1 MLGEAQ
7 GEAAINPSAHVPDLG
22 RRPAEQG
29 FDRSILGRVFLHAAV
44 QSNRLGDSIG
54 DHLGLDRERLTGL
67 SQYLGVDNFC
77 KVFTE
82 RNNPPEDE
90 ELMVRALL
98 LRNSSFVGPVGE
110 WLACIIARRSLEG
123 NHLWEDLGLA
133 TRSDLSRLLARHFA
147 GIAVKNTRNM
157 RWKKFLYRAL
167 CEGEGFSMC
176 PSPTCDS
183 CAEFDVCYS
192 DDSGASALA
201 RNKKSGA
208 T

>member
-7 GEAAINPSAHVPDLG
+7 VQAAIDPSAHVLDSG
-22 RRPAEQG
+22 RRAVEQG

-54 DHLGLDRERLTGL
+54 DHLGLDREQLTGL
-67 SQYLGVDNFC
+67 SQYLGVDNFLQILA
-77 KVFTE
+77 E
-82 RNNPPEDE
+82 RINPPEDE

-98 LRNSSFVGPVGE
+98 LRNISGVGPVGE
-110 WLACIIARRSLEG
+110 WLACAIARRALEA

-133 TRSDLSRLLARHFA
+133 TRSDLSRLLERHFA

-167 CEGEGFSMC
+167 CEAEGFSMC

-183 CAEFDVCYS
+183 CAEFEVCYS
-192 DDSGASALA
+192 DESGASALA
-201 RNKKSGA
+201 RNKKSSA
-208 T
+208 I